1 MKEEE
6 KNQDKN
12 AGQQVTDGSSAT
24 VTDMDAKM
32 GAGATNT
39 LANNPMQS
47 ETPGMQP
54 GALDQPKRG
63 KGATDKAVV
72 SSQSLASS
80 EMSVGQGAVTGE
92 KGSQKNKEANPAD
105 MKPKGA
111 TPKPIVKDLTE
122 KGSQKPAGKG
132 KKDKSKGPSA
142 SADKSGKQGQ
152 AESQRRDAEAYGGN
166 FNNSTQDIYRDH
178 ERDQNEAGA
187 AGRGEFGSQGYGGT
201 NGGYGNQYREPQ
213 TRGNYYADGQD
224 RRYGGNYG
232 PNGYHPDQDQPRR
245 ESRDNDR
252 RPNYGSDYD
261 RSYQGTYAEPHY
273 SDDATRNPP
282 ARNYEEQDRD
292 LYQRR
297 GNQNQNR
304 DDNSQQYRRD
314 NGQSSMNGGRGY
326 GENRGTYRNDNG
338 SQQGRGGYSSD
349 YGNSSGG
356 GNYGEFRGYD
366 PDRSSYGNQYR
377 NQDEDYRS
385 SRGGYDNQGP
395 RDDQHYRGGNSYRG
409 NGNNQG
415 RDEKRGDN
423 SRRSSYR
430 NDYQDRD
437 DRSGFTSGSGLSRY
451 GGNSNQGYGSRG
463 GSYDDEYGAPNPNSR
478 QGSPDR
484 GDYRAEDRNRQNY
497 GENRREQYRNQ
508 QNGDNTDYGSA
519 PRRNRGRDEEQSYDD
534 RY

>member
-12 AGQQVTDGSSAT
+12 AGQQVTDGSAAA
-24 VTDMDAKM
+24 VTDTDAKM
-32 GAGATNT
+32 GVGANNT

-54 GALDQPKRG
+54 GALDQPNRS
-63 KGATDKAVV
+63 KGATDKAAV
-72 SSQSLASS
+72 SSQSLVNS

-92 KGSQKNKEANPAD
+92 QGRQKNKEANPAD
-105 MKPKGA
+105 MQAKGA
-111 TPKPIVKDLTE
+111 TPKPIAKDLTDKNKGGQKPDG
-122 KGSQKPAGKG
+122 KGS
-132 KKDKSKGPSA
+132 KKDKPKSSA
-142 SADKSGKQGQ
+142 AAADKSGQQ
-152 AESQRRDAEAYGGN
+152 RQSDSQRRDAEAYGGN

-213 TRGNYYADGQD
+213 TRGNYYSDGQD

-232 PNGYHPDQDQPRR
+232 PNGYHPDQNQPRR
-245 ESRDNDR
+245 DDR

-261 RSYQGTYAEPHY
+261 RSYQGRYAEPHY
-273 SDDATRNPP
+273 TDDATRNPA

-292 LYQRR
+292 YYQRR
-297 GNQNQNR
+297 GNQNR
-304 DDNSQQYRRD
+304 DDNDQQSRRG
-314 NGQSSMNGGRGY
+314 NGDMNNGRGY
-326 GENRGTYRNDNG
+326 GDNNGYRDESRSAYRNDNG
-338 SQQGRGGYSSD
+338 SQQGRGGYSND

-356 GNYGEFRGYD
+356 GNYGGSRGYD
-366 PDRSSYGNQYR
+366 PNRNSYR

-395 RDDQHYRGGNSYRG
+395 RDDENYRGGNNYRN

-415 RDEKRGDN
+415 RDENQGDN

-451 GGNSNQGYGSRG
+451 GGNSGQGYGSRG
-463 GSYDDEYGAPNPNSR
+463 GSYDDEYGASNPNSN

-484 GDYRAEDRNRQNY
+484 GDYRTEDRNRQNY
-497 GENRREQYRNQ
+497 GEQRREQYRNQ

-519 PRRNRGRDEEQSYDD
+519 PRRNRGRDEAQQNDD